1 MPPHPPIPPK
11 CRPIQP
17 KQPVSSAFHPMGLQF
32 GGHTPLV
39 TAPQPPNGG
48 MTPSKAPT
56 RRRHAVRRLRMAQ
69 NPHYRPNRGHPMACW
84 ARTHRLRQ
92 PCVTNV
98 VKLAHFETPFNSLCY
113 KRRQSEPKN
122 QYFQRKRRRIDD
134 VCNKTQAGPP
144 NRRPPRGLRG
154 QAVVPVGGGRAWP
167 GFEATHKHTS
177 AHRAPLVWRAPEGPE
192 GTGGLRVDAP
202 SEARGADGSRAG
214 RRPRAHKAAR
224 PHKAHAVPGTPAGP
238 HAAPRRPACQRVGRL
253 AAPHPSS
260 TPVNQPQ

>member
-167 GFEATHKHTS
+167 GFETTR
-177 AHRAPLVWRAPEGPE
+177 RAEG
-192 GTGGLRVDAP
+192 
-202 SEARGADGSRAG
+202 S
-214 RRPRAHKAAR
+214 
-224 PHKAHAVPGTPAGP
+224 
-238 HAAPRRPACQRVGRL
+238 QRGRL
-253 AAPHPSS
+253 AGGPPPTSTQSSPAPQSTRGARNTSGATRGTTQQQHANGWGASRHPTRHQHQS
-260 TPVNQPQ
+260 TNRSQPALTPSPVPPRG